1 MKGLFKSFLQFF
13 SGAEGTAFQYG
24 YLAGAAVSVLVLILL
39 FFLILLLRSQ
49 AKCKGVLLS
58 SSGGSL
64 YISASAIA
72 DLVKSAE
79 KDFPELQIL
88 KTVLTEKKD
97 FHTLELRV
105 NFPPEEG
112 TSPLPVIA
120 DSLREKIFAKLKDT
134 FGIESVREINIEV
147 IRGKK
152 AG

>member
-1 MKGLFKSFLQFF
+1 MKGLLKSFLHFF

-24 YLAGAAVSVLVLILL
+24 YLTGAAVSILVLILL
-39 FFLILLLRSQ
+39 FLLFFLLRSQ
-49 AKCKGVLLS
+49 SKCKGVLLS
-58 SSGGSL
+58 SAGGSL

-79 KDFPELQIL
+79 RDFPELQIL

-112 TSPLPVIA
+112 TNPLPAIA
-120 DSLREKIFAKLKDT
+120 DALREKIFAKLKDT
-134 FGIESVREINIEV
+134 FGIESIKEINIEV
-147 IRGKK
+147 LRGKR
-152 AG
+152 AS